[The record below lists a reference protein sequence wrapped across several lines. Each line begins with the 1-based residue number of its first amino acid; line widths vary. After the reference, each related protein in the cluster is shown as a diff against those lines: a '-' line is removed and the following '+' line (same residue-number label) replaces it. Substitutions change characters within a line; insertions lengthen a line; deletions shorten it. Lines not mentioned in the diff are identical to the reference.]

1 MSIPLD
7 KLIDSNENFYQMTCV
22 AIKEADIISRIPEK
36 RDEIEKDGDKVVSY
50 VLRKALN
57 DEIRYTSNEDK

>member
-1 MSIPLD
+1 
-7 KLIDSNENFYQMTCV
+7 MTCV

-50 VLRKALN
+50 VLSKALN
-57 DEIRYTSNEDK
+57 DEIKYTSNEEK

>member
-7 KLIDSNENFYQMTCV
+7 KLIDSTENFYQMTCL

-36 RDEIEKDGDKVVSY
+36 RDEIEKDGDKIVSY
-50 VLRKALN
+50 VLSKALDN
-57 DEIRYTSNEDK
+57 DISFKKKEDK

>member
-50 VLRKALN
+50 VISKALN
-57 DEIRYTSNEDK
+57 DEIKYTSNEEK